1 MVNLKDIAKECGV
14 SLTQVSRA
22 LNDRDDVSEKT
33 KILVRETADRMGYV
47 KNINAQILATKES
60 NQIAL
65 MIYGV
70 DEDKNSEPSIIY
82 NIIKGVNRF
91 AKENGLEAVVY
102 LNEDPKISY
111 RSFCRQRGIT
121 GIILFGVNYEDENF
135 KEIIASDFPCVVID
149 IPTEGKNKGSVVVN
163 NIYYSMEA
171 TNQLIARGRKKIAM
185 MCGHGYSMVDVERKA
200 GYKMAL
206 ENHNMPIDEEIIVF
220 GDFDSEKAYDKTREL
235 FKAHP
240 DIDGIYCASDF
251 MALGTIQALKEM
263 GRKVPWDVSVFG
275 FDGIMMGEFVNPA
288 LSTIRQNNL
297 KKGYLAAKLLRDIL
311 EGEAETNTV
320 VVPCEV
326 VLRESV

>member
-1 MVNLKDIAKECGV
+1 MVNLKDIARECGI
-14 SLTQVSRA
+14 SMTQVSRA
-22 LNDRDDVSEKT
+22 LNDRKDVSEKT
-33 KILVRETADRMGYV
+33 KILVRETAQRLGYV

-82 NIIKGVNRF
+82 NIIKGVNHF

-102 LNEDPKISY
+102 LNEDPQISY
-111 RSFCRQRGIT
+111 LSFCQQRGIT
-121 GIILFGVNYEDENF
+121 GIILFGVNYEDQSF

-149 IPTEGKNKGSVVVN
+149 IPVEGKNKGSIVVN

-171 TNQLIARGRKKIAM
+171 TNHIIKKGCKKIAM
-185 MCGHGYSMVDVERKA
+185 MCGHGHSMVDVERKA

-206 ENHNMPIDEEIIVF
+206 EQHNIPMDEELIVF
-220 GDFDSEKAYDKTREL
+220 GDFDSAKAYETAKEL
-235 FKAHP
+235 FHKHP
-240 DIDGIYCASDF
+240 EIDGLYCASDF
-251 MALGTIQALKEM
+251 MALGAINALKEM
-263 GRKVPWDVSVFG
+263 GRRIPQDVAVFG
-275 FDGIMMGEFVNPA
+275 FDGVMMGEFVTPS
-288 LSTIRQNNL
+288 LSTIKQNNF
-297 KKGYLAAKLLRDIL
+297 KKGHLAAKLLRNIL
-311 EGEAETNTV
+311 KGEIETNTV